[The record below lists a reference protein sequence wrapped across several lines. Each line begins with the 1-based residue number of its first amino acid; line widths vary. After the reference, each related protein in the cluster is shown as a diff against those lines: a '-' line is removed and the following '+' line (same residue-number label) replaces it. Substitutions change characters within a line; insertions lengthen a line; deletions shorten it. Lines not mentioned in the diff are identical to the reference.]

1 MTTNPTLFRT
11 EAITKLGQS
20 VEGIESDITELETSI
35 SNVRSIAEQALELAQ
50 NNGTSSSDEV
60 YDAADEVQE
69 ADDEVVENLLNYDE
83 YDFTSVLNNSDVFIV
98 NSCKAR
104 QYKDG
109 SYRFFITITTKTFPA
124 TKIQS
129 LGGYDILVVPNYLS
143 TDGASVMLKQ
153 MGGHEWVYVN
163 SLGLVCSP
171 DEQYT
176 IACEVDGSWATQIH
190 IRSTVPKETIEVS
203 MPEGTKACDYTY
215 DITTEVNK
223 LQSMTQTNI
232 TFTSIKMT
240 IRNYDRYYV
249 HFVYSGTFNSS
260 RNANTSAQALT
271 SDYITATAE
280 LYPSV
285 ASISGYY
292 SLMKMLFQ
300 KVKNF

>member
-83 YDFTSVLNNSDVFIV
+83 YDFTSVLNNSDVFNV
-98 NSCKAR
+98 STCKAR

-124 TKIQS
+124 LEMQ
-129 LGGYDILVVPNYLS
+129 GGKTLEVLVS
-143 TDGASVMLKQ
+143 DTHICTDGASVMLKQ

-163 SLGLVCSP
+163 SLGLVCNLEAFQQCSP

-176 IACEVDGSWATQIH
+176 IACEVDGSWATQLH
-190 IRSTVPKETIEVS
+190 IRSTVPKRT
-203 MPEGTKACDYTY
+203 EG
-215 DITTEVNK
+215 
-223 LQSMTQTNI
+223 L
-232 TFTSIKMT
+232 
-240 IRNYDRYYV
+240 
-249 HFVYSGTFNSS
+249 
-260 RNANTSAQALT
+260 
-271 SDYITATAE
+271 
-280 LYPSV
+280 
-285 ASISGYY
+285 
-292 SLMKMLFQ
+292 
-300 KVKNF
+300 